1 MENIRFENLEEVKS
15 RRRLVEFLDERIKR
29 EKLEKEAAEHRQ
41 EVIEQE
47 QVNLN
52 E

>member
-1 MENIRFENLEEVKS
+1 MENITFENLQEVQS
-15 RRRLVEFLDERIKR
+15 RRKLVEFLDERIKR

-41 EVIEQE
+41 EVIDQE
-47 QVNLN
+47 QANLN